1 MIVPNVIEPKSA
13 DEFVVVSNGMLGYG
27 FREQSLHDAVAAG
40 LDLIAADAGSSDPG
54 PYYLGTGKPFVGEAM
69 TKRDLKLLVKAGYD
83 AGVPLIIGSAG
94 GAGGDEQVDFLVK
107 LLREVMGELNISRK
121 VAIVRTELDKAV
133 VQDALADQRIQT
145 FETNHPLSPDDISQ
159 AEHIVAQMG
168 CEAYWPALRENPDII
183 IGGRAWDVAN
193 IAALPLLKGYPRGLT
208 LHMGKIVECGSLAA
222 RPTGG
227 GDLIIGRL
235 RDDHFLVEPCHPDKA
250 CTVQSVSAHTFYEKT
265 DPLMLAGPGGTVDLT
280 KTVFE
285 QYDDRRVKVTGSAF
299 IAADKYTVKLEGARL
314 AGYRAITIGGA
325 RDPRF
330 IANIDQIQATIMEKI
345 RESQP
350 DFVRDDQY
358 SVTFHRYGL
367 DGVMGQW
374 EPVKQPAHEIGV
386 LIDVIGETP
395 QIAEA
400 ICGLAR
406 AAILHVSYPGRQATA
421 GNIAFP
427 FSPAEIDVGPV
438 YEFNIYHLMEIGN
451 PEQFGRLEWLS

>member
-1 MIVPNVIEPKSA
+1 MIEPKSA

-27 FREQSLHDAVAAG
+27 FREESLHDAVAAG
-40 LDLIAADAGSSDPG
+40 VDLIAADAGSSDPG

-83 AGVPLIIGSAG
+83 SGAPLIIGSAG
-94 GAGGDEQVDFLVK
+94 GAGGDAQVDFLVR
-107 LLREVMGELNISRK
+107 LLKEVMAELNITRK
-121 VAIVRTELDKAV
+121 VAVVRTELDKAM

-145 FETNHPLSPDDISQ
+145 FETNHPLSPDDIEQS
-159 AEHIVAQMG
+159 AHIVAQMG
-168 CEAYWPALRENPDII
+168 CEAYWPALRQEPDII

-227 GDLIIGRL
+227 GDLILGRL
-235 RDDHFLVEPCHPDKA
+235 RDDHFLVEPTHPDKA
-250 CTVQSVSAHTFYEKT
+250 CTIQSVSAHTFYEKT
-265 DPLMLAGPGGTVDLT
+265 DPLMLKGPGGTVDLSN
-280 KTVFE
+280 TVFE
-285 QYDDRRVKVTGSAF
+285 QYDPRRVKVTGSAYHE
-299 IAADKYTVKLEGARL
+299 AEKYTVKLEGARL
-314 AGYRAITIGGA
+314 AGYRSITVGGA

-330 IANIDQIQATIMEKI
+330 IAHIDEVQERVMQKI

-350 DFVRDDQY
+350 EFVRDEQY

-367 DGVMGQW
+367 DGVMGAW
-374 EPVKQPAHEIGV
+374 EPVKQPAHELGV
-386 LIDVIGETP
+386 LVDVVGETP

-406 AAILHVSYPGRQATA
+406 AAILHVAYPGRQATA

-427 FSPAEIDVGPV
+427 FSPAEIDAGPV
-438 YEFNIYHLMEIGN
+438 YEFNIYHLMEIDDAEG
-451 PEQFGRLEWLS
+451 FGRTEWLS

>member
-1 MIVPNVIEPKSA
+1 MIEPKSP

-27 FREQSLHDAVAAG
+27 FREESLHDAVAAG
-40 LDLIAADAGSSDPG
+40 VDLIAADAGSSDPG

-83 AGVPLIIGSAG
+83 SGAPLIIGSAG
-94 GAGGDEQVDFLVK
+94 GAGGDEQVDFLVR
-107 LLREVMGELNISRK
+107 LLREVMAELNITRK

-145 FETNHPLSPDDISQ
+145 FETNHPLSPDDIDQ
-159 AEHIVAQMG
+159 ASHIVAQMG

-227 GDLIIGRL
+227 GDLILGRL
-235 RDDHFLVEPCHPDKA
+235 RDDHFLVEPTHPDKA

-265 DPLMLAGPGGTVDLT
+265 DPLMLAGPGGVVDLT

-285 QYDDRRVKVTGSAF
+285 QYDARRVKVTGSTFHPAE
-299 IAADKYTVKLEGARL
+299 KYTVKLEGARL

-330 IANIDQIQATIMEKI
+330 IANINGIQATIMGKI

-350 DFVRDDQY
+350 AHVRNDQY
-358 SVTFHRYGL
+358 SVTFHRYGI
-367 DGVMGQW
+367 DGVMGKW
-374 EPVKQPAHEIGV
+374 EPVKQPAHEVGV

-406 AAILHVSYPGRQATA
+406 AAILHAPYPGRQATA

-427 FSPAEIDVGPV
+427 FSPAEIDAGPV
-438 YEFNIYHLMEIGN
+438 YEFNIYHLMEIDD
-451 PEQFGRLEWLS
+451 PEGFGRTEWLS